1 MLFALL
7 TAADPAAG
15 APDVAERV
23 AWATDAGPVAVTG
36 RVILEGADGGV
47 LLEGVDGAMHAV
59 AAARLT
65 DRAPTGDPFAR
76 LGGEELA
83 AALAADLGPGAEPR
97 VSPHFAVASNAAP
110 EFTDWAV
117 DLLEA
122 VFAGFTA
129 EFAPPAAP
137 PGPLPV
143 LILRDRAAFE
153 AFASRPDQAARGVN
167 PGSVAGVLRPG
178 DEPGR
183 PVRLR
188 RFADGRRG
196 AGFGPAAGREPAGER
211 GHGGARGGPPARL
224 QHRPAH
230 AAGGQPGL
238 ADGGPRHAGRDRRP
252 PGRPRL
258 ERGSPAGRT
267 RPGRRRSASRWPPA
281 GGTGSCGHANPLP
294 ALVATDDVFA
304 DPAVA
309 AAAYAASWAVVKH
322 LREEKPEAFAA
333 YLSELASAAPLAPV
347 TPEERLEAFRRH
359 FGEDSD
365 GLWDGSSAR
374 SVSRHVGPAE
384 LIAVRLEPRPSGSV
398 SARVGVA
405 RDAP

>member
-1 MLFALL
+1 MCPAPLLFALL

-15 APDVAERV
+15 SPDIAERV

-36 RVILEGADGGV
+36 RVVLEGADGGV

-65 DRAPTGDPFAR
+65 DRTPTGDPFAR
-76 LGGEELA
+76 LEGKELA

-97 VSPHFAVASNAAP
+97 VSPHFAVASTAAP
-110 EFTDWAV
+110 EFADWAV

-167 PGSVAGVLRPG
+167 PALSQGYYDPVTNRVVLYDFAGAATAG
-178 DEPGR
+178 
-183 PVRLR
+183 
-188 RFADGRRG
+188 GRRG
-196 AGFGPAAGREPAGER
+196 SVRRRAANRQANVATVAHEAVHQLAYNTGL
-211 GHGGARGGPPARL
+211 HTRL
-224 QHRPAH
+224 ADNPVWLTE
-230 AAGGQPGL
+230 GL
-238 ADGGPRHAGRDRRP
+238 AMQAETADRRAEL
-252 PGRPRL
+252 GWK
-258 ERGSPAGRT
+258 GF
-267 RPGRRRSASRWPPA
+267 A
-281 GGTGSCGHANPLP
+281 GGTNPARSKAFRLALAARRRNRELRNANPLP
-294 ALVATDDVFA
+294 ALVATDDAFA

-322 LREEKPEAFAA
+322 LREDRPEAFAA

-347 TPEERLEAFRRH
+347 APEERLEAFRRH
-359 FGEDSD
+359 FGEDLD
-365 GLWDGSSAR
+365 GLW
-374 SVSRHVGPAE
+374 AE
-384 LIAVRLEPRPSGSV
+384 VQRVR
-398 SARVGVA
+398 
-405 RDAP
+405 